1 LGISITEVAVSNG
14 DDIEVKGAPNSWLA
28 FASKYGL
35 PGIVIGLM
43 AAFIWIMFNFIAGG
57 MTNKLTSIE
66 TEVKAQVTLQREQ
79 MVIDKDQAKDNSNK
93 MDALIKAV
101 ERIRR

>member
-1 LGISITEVAVSNG
+1 MEVTMAVG
-14 DDIEVKGAPNSWLA
+14 DETEVKGAPNTWLA

-35 PGIVIGLM
+35 AGVVIFMMGG
-43 AAFIWIMFNFIAGG
+43 FIWVMFNFIAGG

-66 TEVKAQVTLQREQ
+66 TEVKTQVQLQKDQ
-79 MVIDKDQAKDNSNK
+79 ISIDKDQAKDANVK

-101 ERIRR
+101 ERLRR

>member
-1 LGISITEVAVSNG
+1 MEVAVANG
-14 DDIEVKGAPNSWLA
+14 DDTEVKGAPNTWLA

-35 PGIVIGLM
+35 AGVVIFMMGG
-43 AAFIWIMFNFIAGG
+43 FIWVMFNFIAGG

-66 TEVKAQVTLQREQ
+66 TEVKVQVQLHKDQ
-79 MVIDKDQAKDNSNK
+79 ISLDKEQAKDNSNK

>member
-1 LGISITEVAVSNG
+1 MGAE
-14 DDIEVKGAPNSWLA
+14 DDTEVKGAPNTWLA

-35 PGIVIGLM
+35 AGVVIFMMGG
-43 AAFIWIMFNFIAGG
+43 FIWVMFNFIAGG

-66 TEVKAQVTLQREQ
+66 TEVKTQVQLQKDQ
-79 MVIDKDQAKDNSNK
+79 ISIDKDQAKDANVK

-101 ERIRR
+101 ERLRR

>member
-1 LGISITEVAVSNG
+1 MSTG
-14 DDIEVKGAPNSWLA
+14 DDTEVKGAPNTWLA

-35 PGIVIGLM
+35 AGVVIFMMGG
-43 AAFIWIMFNFIAGG
+43 FIWVMFNFIAGG

-66 TEVKAQVTLQREQ
+66 TEVKVQVQLQREQ
-79 MVIDKDQAKDNSNK
+79 IASDREQAKDNAIK
-93 MDALIKAV
+93 MDNLIKAV